1 MLYAKCA
8 SLSNVFRAPRFTSVL
23 STDVT
28 KGYILPLPILFPS
41 PCARLLVFLWRRIAS
56 ELSRNVPFEYVLPCV
71 VIVTHRM
78 KPARAVR
85 HILGVAPARS

>member
-1 MLYAKCA
+1 MVNKDRVHALCEVREPEQCV
-8 SLSNVFRAPRFTSVL
+8 SGPTIHFRL

-56 ELSRNVPFEYVLPCV
+56 ELSRNVPFEYVLHV
-71 VIVTHRM
+71 
-78 KPARAVR
+78 
-85 HILGVAPARS
+85 S